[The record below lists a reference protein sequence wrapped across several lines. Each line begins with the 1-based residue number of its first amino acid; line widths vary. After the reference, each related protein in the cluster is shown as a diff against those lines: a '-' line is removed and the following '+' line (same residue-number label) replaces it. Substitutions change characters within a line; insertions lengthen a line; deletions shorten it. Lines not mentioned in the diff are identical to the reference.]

1 MSLSKVAKEKVVR
14 EFKINGNDTGSQ
26 QLQIALLTERIRLL
40 TEHLKTHDKDYSC
53 KRGLLDLI
61 GKRMSFL
68 RYLKRKNQEQY
79 REITQRLGL
88 KN

>member
-1 MSLSKVAKEKVVR
+1 MSLSKAAKEKVMS
-14 EFKINGNDTGSQ
+14 EFKINGSDTGSQ
-26 QLQIALLTERIRLL
+26 QVQIAMLTERIRLL

-53 KRGLLDLI
+53 KRGLI
-61 GKRMSFL
+61 GMIGRRNSFL
-68 RYLKRKNQEQY
+68 RYLKRANEKQY